1 VGRGIGPALEARD
14 VLAVLR
20 RESAAP
26 SDLRERALHLAA
38 RVLELSPDVKP
49 GSGAT
54 LAAQLLDSGKAWTK
68 FLAICEA
75 QGGFREPAIAP
86 LTRAVASQHTGECV
100 AIDNRRIA
108 QVAKLAG
115 APQSRTAGV
124 DLHVRLGQ
132 RVERGTALYTIHAE
146 APGELEYA
154 LAFANHHPDILR
166 VEPR

>member
-1 VGRGIGPALEARD
+1 M
-14 VLAVLR
+14 
-20 RESAAP
+20 
-26 SDLRERALHLAA
+26 
-38 RVLELSPDVKP
+38 
-49 GSGAT
+49 
-54 LAAQLLDSGKAWTK
+54 
-68 FLAICEA
+68 
-75 QGGFREPAIAP
+75 
-86 LTRAVASQHTGECV
+86 ASQHTGECV

-132 RVERGTALYTIHAE
+132 RVERGAPLYTIHGE
-146 APGELEYA
+146 APGELDYA